1 MHVKASDLTPGVL
14 DGSALHA
21 FKVGACGALAI
32 AMHEELGWP
41 IYAVTDAHNVEDGV
55 AGGGSALHWVVK
67 RPDGLFVDVDGVH
80 TEAELVSEYDGEA
93 DDGQCAVGKSTRADC
108 WEWYGEA
115 QGAPIPISL
124 AKKFVDAVVAKAAPK
139 PQSKPQRPRS

>member
-1 MHVKASDLTPGVL
+1 MHVKVSDLTPGVL
-14 DGSALHA
+14 DGYALHA

-32 AMHEELGWP
+32 ALHEEMGWP

-67 RPDGLFVDVDGVH
+67 RPDGLFIDVDGAH
-80 TEAELVSEYDGEA
+80 TRDALVAEYDGEA
-93 DDGQCAVGKSTRADC
+93 DEGGCAIGKSTRADC

-115 QGAPIPISL
+115 QGEPIPVAF
-124 AKKFVDAVVAKAAPK
+124 AKSFVDAVVANASSSSLSKSTPK
-139 PQSKPQRPRS
+139 PR